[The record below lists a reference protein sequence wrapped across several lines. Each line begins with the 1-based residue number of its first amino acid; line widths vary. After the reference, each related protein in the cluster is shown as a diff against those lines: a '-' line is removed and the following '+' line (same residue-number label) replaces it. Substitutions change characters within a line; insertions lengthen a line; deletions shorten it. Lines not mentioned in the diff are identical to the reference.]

1 MCISLFLLSPSVLL
15 KIIMGERKALMDSE
29 GRAFSCPH
37 SYFKKVKITVLHG
50 FFFVFR
56 LFFFFSFFRA
66 SAKGRYYR
74 LNFDFACKSSCTQVI
89 ITHTLCFSQAETW
102 QWGTLSMSCRKAHP
116 RPQMTS
122 SRQKSMN

>member
-37 SYFKKVKITVLHG
+37 SYFKKVSKITVLHG

-56 LFFFFSFFRA
+56 LFFFSFSELLQKA
-66 SAKGRYYR
+66 
-74 LNFDFACKSSCTQVI
+74 DI
-89 ITHTLCFSQAETW
+89 ID
-102 QWGTLSMSCRKAHP
+102 
-116 RPQMTS
+116 
-122 SRQKSMN
+122 